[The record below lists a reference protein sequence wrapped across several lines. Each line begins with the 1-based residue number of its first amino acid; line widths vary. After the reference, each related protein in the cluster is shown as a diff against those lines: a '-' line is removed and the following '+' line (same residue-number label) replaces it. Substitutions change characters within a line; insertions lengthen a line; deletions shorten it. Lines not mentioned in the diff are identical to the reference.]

1 LGEIGVIPALEDF
14 LDRVLGRGDA
24 AITVPP
30 FDGPLKPNQ
39 LLESAEVLG
48 EFAQPE
54 DLAAI
59 DGALYLADGPALRR
73 WKGSSS
79 REVRRFDR
87 PITAICGLPG
97 GRLAVALDGTEVRI
111 FAGAEGQDEGKR
123 IAGDLHA
130 VNALA
135 ADTDGSLLATDGS
148 GDEPCREWVRDLLNR
163 GRSGRLL
170 SINAETGEI
179 KVRASG
185 LQFAFGVAPTGND
198 VLVCES
204 WKHRLLAVASN
215 GSTRIALD
223 QLPVYPSR
231 IVPAPDGGFWLTAFI
246 ARTQLVEFI
255 LRERGYR
262 KRMMREVPPEFWVAP
277 RLRSGGSFREPMQGA
292 HLKTMG
298 VVKPWAPPRSY
309 GLVIRLASDASPL
322 FSFHSRVDGENH
334 GVTAVA
340 ELNGA
345 LYVLAKG
352 SRRLLRLSLSAA
364 KEALAK

>member
-1 LGEIGVIPALEDF
+1 MIGALEDF
-14 LDRVLGRGDA
+14 LDRVLGRGAA

-39 LLESAEVLG
+39 LLESAEVLA
-48 EFAQPE
+48 EFAEPE
-54 DLAAI
+54 DLADI
-59 DGALYLADGPALRR
+59 GDALYLADGPTLRR
-73 WKGSSS
+73 WEGSWA

-97 GRLAVALDGTEVRI
+97 GRLAVALN
-111 FAGAEGQDEGKR
+111 GAEIRTFASVEGTDEGKR
-123 IAGDLHA
+123 IEGHLHA

-135 ADTDGSLLATDGS
+135 AGADGKLLATDGS
-148 GDEPCREWVRDLLNR
+148 ANEPYQEWVRDLLNR

-170 SINAETGEI
+170 SINPETGEI
-179 KVRASG
+179 RVLASG
-185 LQFAFGVAPTGND
+185 LRFAFGAASAGND
-198 VLVCES
+198 GLVSES
-204 WKHRLLAVASN
+204 WKHRLLAVAPN
-215 GSTRIALD
+215 GSIRIALD

-231 IVPAPDGGFWLTAFI
+231 IVPASGGGFWLTAFT
-246 ARTQLVEFI
+246 ARTQLIEFI
-255 LRERGYR
+255 LRENGYR

-277 RLRSGGSFREPMQGA
+277 RLRSGGSFQEPMQGA

-309 GLVIRLASDASPL
+309 GLVIRLASDFSPL

-340 ELNGA
+340 ELDGA

>member
-1 LGEIGVIPALEDF
+1 MIPALEDF

-48 EFAQPE
+48 EFAEPE
-54 DLAAI
+54 DLADI
-59 DGALYLADGPALRR
+59 DGALYLADGPTLRR
-73 WKGSSS
+73 WDRTSSH
-79 REVRRFDR
+79 EIRRFDR
-87 PITAICGLPG
+87 PVTAICGLPG
-97 GRLAVALDGTEVRI
+97 GQLAVALDGTEVRI
-111 FAGAEGQDEGKR
+111 FAGAEGKDEGKR
-123 IAGDLHA
+123 IAGGLHA

-135 ADTDGSLLATDGS
+135 AGSDGSLLATDGS
-148 GDEPCREWVRDLLNR
+148 GDEPYREWVRDLLNR

-170 SINAETGEI
+170 SINTETGEI

-185 LQFAFGVAPTGND
+185 LQFAFGAASTGND
-198 VLVCES
+198 VLVSES
-204 WKHRLLAVASN
+204 WRHRLLAIAPN
-215 GSTRIALD
+215 GSIRIALD

-231 IVPAPDGGFWLTAFI
+231 IVPASDGGFWLTAFI
-246 ARTQLVEFI
+246 ARTQLIEFI
-255 LRERGYR
+255 LREGGYR

-309 GLVIRLASDASPL
+309 GLVIRLASDFSPL

-340 ELNGA
+340 ELDGA

>member
-1 LGEIGVIPALEDF
+1 VIAALEDF

-39 LLESAEVLG
+39 LLESAEVLA
-48 EFAQPE
+48 EFAEPE
-54 DLAAI
+54 DLADV
-59 DGALYLADGPALRR
+59 DGALYLADGTMLRR
-73 WKGSSS
+73 WDGDTP

-87 PITAICGLPG
+87 PITAICGLAG
-97 GRLAVALDGTEVRI
+97 GRLAVALDGTEI
-111 FAGAEGQDEGKR
+111 QILAAAEGTDDGRR
-123 IAGDLHA
+123 ITGGLNA

-135 ADTDGSLLATDGS
+135 AGTDGSLLATDGS
-148 GDEPCREWVRDLLNR
+148 ANEPCPEWVRDLLNR

-170 SINAETGEI
+170 SIDPETGAI

-185 LQFAFGVAPTGND
+185 LQFAFGAAPAGDD
-198 VLVCES
+198 VLVSES
-204 WKHRLLAVASN
+204 WKHRLLAVAAN
-215 GSTRIALD
+215 GSARVVLD

-231 IVPAPDGGFWLTAFI
+231 IVPAPGGGFWLTAFT
-246 ARTQLVEFI
+246 ARTQLIEFI
-255 LRERGYR
+255 LREGGYR

-277 RLRSGGSFREPMQGA
+277 RLRSGASFREPMQGA

-309 GLVIRLASDASPL
+309 GLVIRLASDFSPL

>member
-1 LGEIGVIPALEDF
+1 VGEIGVIPALEDF

-39 LLESAEVLG
+39 LLETAEVLG
-48 EFAQPE
+48 EFAEPE
-54 DLAAI
+54 DLAGI
-59 DGALYLADGPALRR
+59 DGALYLADGLTLRR
-73 WKGSSS
+73 WEGTAS

-97 GRLAVALDGTEVRI
+97 GRLAVALDGKEVRI
-111 FAGAEGQDEGKR
+111 FATTEGADEGKR
-123 IAGDLHA
+123 IAGDFHA
-130 VNALA
+130 INALA
-135 ADTDGSLLATDGS
+135 SGRDGSLLATDGS
-148 GDEPCREWVRDLLNR
+148 ANEPYGEWVRDLLNR

-170 SINAETGEI
+170 SVNPETGQI
-179 KVRASG
+179 KVMASG
-185 LQFAFGVAPTGND
+185 LQFAFGAASTNND
-198 VLVCES
+198 VLVSES
-204 WKHRLLAVASN
+204 WKHRLLAVAPN
-215 GSTRIALD
+215 GSVRIALD

-246 ARTQLVEFI
+246 ARTQLIEFI

-262 KRMMREVPPEFWVAP
+262 NRMMREVPPEFWVAP

-334 GVTAVA
+334 GVTAIA

-352 SRRLLRLSLSAA
+352 SRRLLRLQLTAA

>member
-1 LGEIGVIPALEDF
+1 VIPALEDF

-39 LLESAEVLG
+39 LLETAEVLG
-48 EFAQPE
+48 EFAEPE
-54 DLAAI
+54 DLADI
-59 DGALYLADGPALRR
+59 GGALHLADGRTLRR
-73 WKGSSS
+73 LEGTTS
-79 REVRRFDR
+79 REVRRFER

-111 FAGAEGQDEGKR
+111 FTGAEGSDEGKR
-123 IAGDLHA
+123 IAGDFHA

-135 ADTDGSLLATDGS
+135 SGRDGSLHATDGS
-148 GDEPCREWVRDLLNR
+148 ANEPYGEWVRDLLNR

-170 SINAETGEI
+170 AVNTEI

-185 LQFAFGVAPTGND
+185 LQFAFGAASAGND
-198 VLVCES
+198 VLVSES
-204 WKHRLLAVASN
+204 WKHRLLAIAPN
-215 GSTRIALD
+215 GSSRIALD

-231 IVPAPDGGFWLTAFI
+231 IVPASDGGFWLTAFT
-246 ARTQLVEFI
+246 ARTQLIEFI

-340 ELNGA
+340 EVNGA

-352 SRRLLRLSLSAA
+352 SRRLLRLQLTAA

>member
-1 LGEIGVIPALEDF
+1 VIPALEDF

-39 LLESAEVLG
+39 LLESAEVLA
-48 EFAQPE
+48 EFAAPE
-54 DLAAI
+54 DLADI
-59 DGALYLADGPALRR
+59 GGALYVADGPSLRR
-73 WKGSSS
+73 WEGSAP

-87 PITAICGLPG
+87 PITAVCGLAG
-97 GRLAVALDGTEVRI
+97 GRLAVALDGTDIRI
-111 FAGAEGQDEGKR
+111 FAAVEGTDEGKR
-123 IAGDLHA
+123 IAGDLRA

-135 ADTDGSLLATDGS
+135 AGPDGSLLATDGS
-148 GDEPCREWVRDLLNR
+148 ANEPYGEWVRDLLNR

-170 SINAETGEI
+170 SVDIETGVV

-185 LQFAFGVAPTGND
+185 LQYAFGAASAGNE
-198 VLVCES
+198 VLVSES
-204 WKHRLLAVASN
+204 WKHRLLVVAPN
-215 GSTRIALD
+215 GSSRIALD

-231 IVPAPDGGFWLTAFI
+231 IVPASDGGFWLTAFT
-246 ARTQLVEFI
+246 ARTQLIEFI

-262 KRMMREVPPEFWVAP
+262 KRMMREMPPEYWVAP
-277 RLRSGGSFREPMQGA
+277 RLRSGASFREPMQGA

-309 GLVIRLASDASPL
+309 GLVIRLAPDFSPL

-340 ELNGA
+340 ELDGA

>member
-1 LGEIGVIPALEDF
+1 VIRALEDF
-14 LDRVLGRGDA
+14 LDRVLGRGAA

-39 LLESAEVLG
+39 LLESAEVLA
-48 EFAQPE
+48 EFAEPE
-54 DLAAI
+54 DLADI
-59 DGALYLADGPALRR
+59 GGALYLADGPTLRR
-73 WKGSSS
+73 WEGSCA
-79 REVRRFDR
+79 REVRRFNR

-97 GRLAVALDGTEVRI
+97 GGLAVALN
-111 FAGAEGQDEGKR
+111 GAEIRTFASVEGTDEGKR
-123 IAGDLHA
+123 IEGDLYA

-135 ADTDGSLLATDGS
+135 AGADGKLLATDGS
-148 GDEPCREWVRDLLNR
+148 ANEPYREWVRDLLNR

-170 SINAETGEI
+170 SINPATDEI
-179 KVRASG
+179 RVLASG
-185 LQFAFGVAPTGND
+185 LQFAFGAASAGND
-198 VLVCES
+198 DLVSES
-204 WKHRLLAVASN
+204 WKHRLLAVAPN
-215 GSTRIALD
+215 GSIRIALD

-231 IVPAPDGGFWLTAFI
+231 IVSASGGGFWLTAFT
-246 ARTQLVEFI
+246 ARTQLIEFI

-277 RLRSGGSFREPMQGA
+277 RLRSGGSFQEPMQGA

-309 GLVIRLASDASPL
+309 GLVIRLASDFSPL

-340 ELNGA
+340 ELDGA

>member
-1 LGEIGVIPALEDF
+1 MIPALEDF

-39 LLESAEVLG
+39 LLESAEVLA
-48 EFAQPE
+48 EFSEPE
-54 DLAAI
+54 DLADI
-59 DGALYLADGPALRR
+59 GGALYLADGSTLHR
-73 WKGSSS
+73 WDGSSS
-79 REVRRFDR
+79 HEVRRFDR
-87 PITAICGLPG
+87 LITAICGLPG
-97 GRLAVALDGTEVRI
+97 GRLAVALDGTEIRI
-111 FAGAEGQDEGKR
+111 YAAAEGTDEGKR
-123 IAGDLHA
+123 IAGDLRA
-130 VNALA
+130 VNALGVSA
-135 ADTDGSLLATDGS
+135 DGSLLATDGS
-148 GDEPCREWVRDLLNR
+148 TDEPYDEWVRDLLNR

-170 SINAETGEI
+170 AVNTETGEMR
-179 KVRASG
+179 VRASG
-185 LQFAFGVAPTGND
+185 LQFAFGAVLAGND
-198 VLVCES
+198 VLLSES
-204 WKHRLLAVASN
+204 WKHRLLAVAPN

-231 IVPAPDGGFWLTAFI
+231 IVPASDGGFWLTAFT
-246 ARTQLVEFI
+246 ARTQLIEFI

-298 VVKPWAPPRSY
+298 VVKPWAPPSSY
-309 GLVIRLASDASPL
+309 GLVMRLASDFSPL

-340 ELNGA
+340 ELNGS

-352 SRRLLRLSLSAA
+352 SRRLLRLSLAAA

>member
-1 LGEIGVIPALEDF
+1 
-14 LDRVLGRGDA
+14 
-24 AITVPP
+24 
-30 FDGPLKPNQ
+30 
-39 LLESAEVLG
+39 
-48 EFAQPE
+48 
-54 DLAAI
+54 
-59 DGALYLADGPALRR
+59 
-73 WKGSSS
+73 
-79 REVRRFDR
+79 
-87 PITAICGLPG
+87 
-97 GRLAVALDGTEVRI
+97 
-111 FAGAEGQDEGKR
+111 
-123 IAGDLHA
+123 
-130 VNALA
+130 
-135 ADTDGSLLATDGS
+135 
-148 GDEPCREWVRDLLNR
+148 VRDLLNR

-170 SINAETGEI
+170 SVNTETGQI
-179 KVRASG
+179 KVMASG
-185 LQFAFGVAPTGND
+185 LQFAFGAASAGND
-198 VLVCES
+198 VLVSES
-204 WKHRLLAVASN
+204 WKHRLLAVAPN
-215 GSTRIALD
+215 GSIRFALD

-231 IVPAPDGGFWLTAFI
+231 IVPASDGGFWLTAFT
-246 ARTQLVEFI
+246 ARTQLIEFI

-309 GLVIRLASDASPL
+309 GLVIRLASDCSPM

-340 ELNGA
+340 ELDGA

>member
-1 LGEIGVIPALEDF
+1 MIPALEDF

-30 FDGPLKPNQ
+30 FDGALKPNQ
-39 LLESAEVLG
+39 LLESAEVLA
-48 EFAQPE
+48 EFAEPE
-54 DLAAI
+54 DLAVI
-59 DGALYLADGPALRR
+59 GGALYLADGLTLRR
-73 WKGSSS
+73 LEGSSS

-97 GRLAVALDGTEVRI
+97 GRLAVALDGTEIRI
-111 FAGAEGQDEGKR
+111 FPTVEGSDEGKR

-130 VNALA
+130 VNALT
-135 ADTDGSLLATDGS
+135 ADADGSLLATDGS
-148 GDEPCREWVRDLLNR
+148 ANEPYGGWVRDLLNR

-170 SINAETGEI
+170 AVNTETGAI

-185 LQFAFGVAPTGND
+185 LQFAFGAASVGND
-198 VLVCES
+198 VLVSES
-204 WKHRLLAVASN
+204 WKHRLLAVAPN
-215 GSTRIALD
+215 GSIRTALD

-231 IVPAPDGGFWLTAFI
+231 IVPASDGGFWLTAFI
-246 ARTQLVEFI
+246 ARTQLIEFI
-255 LRERGYR
+255 LRESGYR

-277 RLRSGGSFREPMQGA
+277 RLRSGASFREPMQGA

-309 GLVIRLASDASPL
+309 GLVIRLASDFSPL

-340 ELNGA
+340 ELDGA

-352 SRRLLRLSLSAA
+352 SRRLLRLQLSAA